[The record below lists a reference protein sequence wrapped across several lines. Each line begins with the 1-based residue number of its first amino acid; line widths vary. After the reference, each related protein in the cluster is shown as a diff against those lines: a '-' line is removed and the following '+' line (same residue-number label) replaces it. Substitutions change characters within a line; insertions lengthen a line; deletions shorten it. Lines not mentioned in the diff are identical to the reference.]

1 MLDAVDQA
9 LVVASKRLL
18 PDIARAECDLADE
31 IRYGLDELR
40 KLPRGESPDY
50 DNPSVALCYS
60 HKYHAEQTNL
70 AYFVYSNLFE
80 TTSWLENRAQDED
93 LIVIDF
99 GSGTRAGSFG
109 LAFALAELMPNIA
122 QPDSLNVV
130 VAPYDVSEM
139 NHCGHVLWDSLVK
152 VCSERTSL
160 HSLETAT
167 QAIHHV
173 TQAPN
178 VGDAPTWGHVGSV
191 LNEIGTFSCT
201 TWLTAFH
208 AFYEDGARLAQSAL
222 VDLHGQFKFDSVIVT
237 TQDFK
242 APIAR
247 KIVRPL
253 ARTMHQSEQ
262 RIDHL
267 PLEGK
272 LPRIANFRKGL
283 LSSFRQSCDAYG
295 LGYLLDEM
303 FWQAPHR
310 KSKPHVFT
318 LRAERNG
325 R

>member
-1 MLDAVDQA
+1 MDAVDRA

-18 PDIARAECDLADE
+18 PDIAQEECDLADE
-31 IRYGLDELR
+31 IRFGLDELR
-40 KLPRGESPDY
+40 KLPRGESPHY
-50 DNPSVALCYS
+50 DNASVALCYS
-60 HKYHAEQTNL
+60 HKYHAEHTNL
-70 AYFVYSNLFE
+70 AYFVYRNLFE
-80 TTSWLENRAQDED
+80 TTSWLENRDQDED

-109 LAFALAELMPNIA
+109 LAFALAEAIPNIA
-122 QPDSLNVV
+122 QPESLNVV
-130 VAPYDVSEM
+130 VAPHDVSEM
-139 NHCGHVLWDSLVK
+139 NRCGHVLWDSLLE

-160 HSLETAT
+160 QPLQMAT

-178 VGDAPTWGHVGSV
+178 DGDAPTWGNVGSV

-222 VDLHGQFKFDSVIVT
+222 VDLHGRFNFDSVVVT

-253 ARTMHQSEQ
+253 ARTMHRSEQ
-262 RIDHL
+262 RIDQL

-272 LPRIANFRKGL
+272 LPRIASFRKGL
-283 LSSFRQSCDAYG
+283 LSSFRQSCDANG
-295 LGYLLDEM
+295 LRYLQDEM

-318 LRAERNG
+318 LRAEKNG